1 MKYNVFCPDN
11 TRHAEIEILL
21 SEGNQRDKGSIH
33 LRNSR
38 GRRGVSRDREGR
50 EGDGGVS
57 GMGRRPD

>member
-38 GRRGVSRDREGR
+38 GRGV
-50 EGDGGVS
+50 VS
-57 GMGRRPD
+57 GGGGSLEWGGGLTNADL